1 MKIVFNLFLVQRLT
15 AWLFQGRHLIGR
27 LEWRHVILNLAANS
41 FHCRSRTPSYMTN
54 KLSITVLDE
63 SRDFNEN
70 KTTKNLLSKTTV
82 PSGSP
87 RKPASCNSVVWIKRW
102 TLNEKIGSKWVQ
114 TWYARLLNIW
124 ILRRR
129 WTKCRHATHYKKLGK
144 TGNRA

>member
-63 SRDFNEN
+63 SREFNGN
-70 KTTKNLLSKTTV
+70 KRSGQSSCRRAKRSWLSEVYRCKRLRLDEICV
-82 PSGSP
+82 MWSSLHHYINNQ
-87 RKPASCNSVVWIKRW
+87 KPIVEDNCPFRQS
-102 TLNEKIGSKWVQ
+102 TQ
-114 TWYARLLNIW
+114 TREL
-124 ILRRR
+124 
-129 WTKCRHATHYKKLGK
+129 
-144 TGNRA
+144 